1 MTRISS
7 AFAYGAFIVG
17 AALLLKALEWAGY
30 VTGSPDEMAQRFVQ
44 VAVGTVFLWYANRM
58 PKGAATK
65 ANCPLAKEDQMR
77 RFAGRVLFL
86 GGIGYVLTWVI
97 APFDIA
103 AVTSIAILG
112 SALALVFGRWAMTR
126 MAAE

>member
-7 AFAYGAFIVG
+7 ALAHGAFIVG
-17 AALLLKALEWAGY
+17 AVLLLKALEWAGY

-44 VAVGTVFLWYANRM
+44 VAVGTTFLWYANRM
-58 PKGAATK
+58 PKGAATA

-86 GGIGYVLTWVI
+86 GGIGYVLTWII
-97 APFDIA
+97 APFDVAAIIA
-103 AVTSIAILG
+103 VAILG
-112 SALALVFGRWAMTR
+112 SAFTLVLGRWV
-126 MAAE
+126 MARKGA